1 MDIISLL
8 ITIAG
13 ILIILALYIL
23 GQVSRRKMPQEKD
36 IATVPR
42 IVDDNGE
49 LFTSVLDDIAATDGS
64 TPKIKP
70 PIKKEVKETTT
81 VNTKTTSVS
90 ATSVSA
96 KEQSSTQASNPQTQH
111 VLFISAKDDKGLD
124 GNKIEQVLTLHK
136 LQFGE
141 MDIYH
146 FITKDQNNK
155 SFGLF
160 RIANGVD
167 PWTLTTQDLKDKWI
181 PGLSLMLTTP
191 TPIDDKK
198 AIQTFIKTSKLIAK
212 ELNGE
217 LKNKQ
222 QQPFTTNDEEEFLQN
237 T

>member
-36 IATVPR
+36 IGAVPR
-42 IVDDNGE
+42 IVDDNGDI
-49 LFTSVLDDIAATDGS
+49 FTSVLNDIPATDGS
-64 TPKIKP
+64 TPKIRQEIKP
-70 PIKKEVKETTT
+70 PIQKQEKKTASTTESNTGKKHT
-81 VNTKTTSVS
+81 V
-90 ATSVSA
+90 
-96 KEQSSTQASNPQTQH
+96 ETQH
-111 VLFISAKDDKGLD
+111 ILFISAKDDKGLD
-124 GNKIEQVLTLHK
+124 GNKIEKVLTQQG
-136 LQFGE
+136 LQFGD

-146 FITKDQNNK
+146 FRAKDQNNK
-155 SFGLF
+155 SRGLF

-191 TPIDDKK
+191 SPIDDKK
-198 AIQTFIKTSKLIAK
+198 AIQTFINTSKSIAEK
-212 ELNGE
+212 LNGE

-222 QQPFTTNDEEEFLQN
+222 QQAFTKNDEQEFLNN